1 MPSAPAMAVA
11 TAMITLIMVL
21 HTDFFM
27 NYEFYIMSYEL
38 GIPAD
43 IRGKLRFPSDGLSG
57 RASSEETVASVRSIP
72 V

>member
-27 NYEFYIMSYEL
+27 IMNNEL
-38 GIPAD
+38 NNDIPAD

-57 RASSEETVASVRSIP
+57 RASSEETAASARSIP

>member
-1 MPSAPAMAVA
+1 
-11 TAMITLIMVL
+11 
-21 HTDFFM
+21 M
-27 NYEFYIMSYEL
+27 NNEL
-38 GIPAD
+38 NNDIPAD

>member
-27 NYEFYIMSYEL
+27 NYEF
-38 GIPAD
+38 
-43 IRGKLRFPSDGLSG
+43 
-57 RASSEETVASVRSIP
+57 
-72 V
+72 

>member
-1 MPSAPAMAVA
+1 
-11 TAMITLIMVL
+11 
-21 HTDFFM
+21 
-27 NYEFYIMSYEL
+27 MSYEL

-43 IRGKLRFPSDGLSG
+43 IRGKLGFPLDGLSG